1 MMKVLL
7 LAQCMPQQ
15 QVDPHG
21 SLYLGVGVGREEGQ
35 VAIDGRSQQDWRQPS
50 ISGRVGKGRL

>member
-7 LAQCMPQQ
+7 AQSMPQQ

-21 SLYLGVGVGREEGQ
+21 SLYLGVVVREEGR
-35 VAIDGRSQQDWRQPS
+35 VAIDGRSRQDWRQPI